1 VHGDDLEAVK
11 LTKQQTKLEMPIVGR
26 ELVILRGNNNGE
38 VEACEDLNSG
48 AIQIEIKCKTT
59 TVGAC

>member
-1 VHGDDLEAVK
+1 VDK
-11 LTKQQTKLEMPIVGR
+11 LDRPIVGH
-26 ELVILRGNNNGE
+26 ELVILRRNNDGE

-48 AIQIEIKCKTT
+48 AIQMEIKCNTT